1 VGRAASRSHPLKPG
15 KFELWVFSH
24 SCLFGNQVQER
35 SISVKSGPQ
44 NKENVVA
51 MEVIKEKKKMR
62 EWSRAQRKAGESV
75 ALVPTMGFLHAGHLS
90 LIAEA
95 KQHSTKIVV
104 SIYVNPTQFAP
115 GEDLSTYPRDLE
127 GDLHKLKVSNLY
139 PFLNVL
145 LMDLRTNVLF
155 WDPLDFR
162 WDGALCF
169 AIMQP

>member
-1 VGRAASRSHPLKPG
+1 MGVL
-15 KFELWVFSH
+15 SH
-24 SCLFGNQVQER
+24 SCLFGNQVQEK

-95 KQHSTKIVV
+95 KQHSTKVVV

-115 GEDLSTYPRDLE
+115 GEDLSTYPHDLE

-139 PFLNVL
+139 PL
-145 LMDLRTNVLF
+145 LM
-155 WDPLDFR
+155 
-162 WDGALCF
+162 CC
-169 AIMQP
+169 

>member
-1 VGRAASRSHPLKPG
+1 
-15 KFELWVFSH
+15 VFSH

-44 NKENVVA
+44 NKNVVA

-90 LIAEA
+90 LITEA
-95 KQHSTKIVV
+95 KQRSTKVVV

-127 GDLHKLKVSNLY
+127 GDLHKLKVRNLY
-139 PFLNVL
+139 PFL
-145 LMDLRTNVLF
+145 M
-155 WDPLDFR
+155 
-162 WDGALCF
+162 CC
-169 AIMQP
+169 

>member
-1 VGRAASRSHPLKPG
+1 
-15 KFELWVFSH
+15 
-24 SCLFGNQVQER
+24 
-35 SISVKSGPQ
+35 
-44 NKENVVA
+44 
-51 MEVIKEKKKMR
+51 
-62 EWSRAQRKAGESV
+62 V

-162 WDGALCF
+162 WDGTLCF

>member
-1 VGRAASRSHPLKPG
+1 LGAIPETAGARIRADPKSLQRHQSVENLVVEA
-15 KFELWVFSH
+15 LWV
-24 SCLFGNQVQER
+24 QES

-44 NKENVVA
+44 NKNVVA

-90 LIAEA
+90 LITEA
-95 KQHSTKIVV
+95 KQRSTKVVV

-127 GDLHKLKVSNLY
+127 GDLHKLKVRNLY
-139 PFLNVL
+139 PFL
-145 LMDLRTNVLF
+145 M
-155 WDPLDFR
+155 
-162 WDGALCF
+162 CC
-169 AIMQP
+169 